1 MIALNLLYLLV
12 GIAALPWV
20 IWRKISNK
28 RPIAAIRERITGRI
42 YVADCPRDHCRIWLH
57 GVSVGEIQLLRTLIG
72 ELEKQARLKKQLV
85 DCVLSSS
92 TTTGLEVATRGH
104 QKDHVFPC
112 PLDFSWAIKKTLDR
126 VRPDL
131 LVLGELEL
139 WPNLLRIAEEYRIPV
154 LVVNGRMSQRSYQGY
169 SKIRCFAGTMLQ
181 RVSLVLSRSQEDSE
195 RFKTLGAPAVET
207 IGSLKFDSI
216 NGDQHK
222 DEIKQLKKIIG
233 IYEKKLAI
241 SF

>member
-1 MIALNLLYLLV
+1 M

-20 IWRKISNK
+20 FWRKVSNK
-28 RPIAAIRERITGRI
+28 RPVAAIRERITGRI
-42 YVADCPRDHCRIWLH
+42 FVADCPQDHCRIWLH
-57 GVSVGEIQLLRTLIG
+57 GVSVGEIQLLRTLIR
-72 ELEKQARLKKQLV
+72 ELEKQARLKKQPI

-139 WPNLLRIAEEYRIPV
+139 WPNLLRIAEDYRIPV
-154 LVVNGRMSQRSYQGY
+154 LVVNGRMSHRSYQGY
-169 SKIRCFAGTMLQ
+169 SKIRCLAGTMLQ
-181 RVSLVLSRSQEDSE
+181 RISLVLSRSQEDSE

-207 IGSLKFDSI
+207 IGSLKFDGI
-216 NGDQHK
+216 RGDEHH
-222 DEIKQLKKIIG
+222 DEIKQLTSHMKDED
-233 IYEKKLAI
+233 Y
-241 SF
+241 SFFYSTDHKYLGEQ